1 VRRVVPRAAHAL
13 GFLGDEEPAGLE
25 KGGVKEASAHLRD
38 GSCQGRLLPSFLSE
52 GRKAGK
58 AAPPERLGKGH
69 EPMVTEGSSY
79 DSRAVVNHRTS

>member
-58 AAPPERLGKGH
+58 AAPPR
-69 EPMVTEGSSY
+69 
-79 DSRAVVNHRTS
+79 DSGRAMSRWLQRAVVTTLVPL